1 MGDRDPHDE
10 IVRLEERIEDLSD
23 RIESCR
29 KFILAG
35 RVAVA
40 AGGGVLVALLFGV
53 LRFDPAV
60 MAAAAAALLGGFIAW
75 GSNRS
80 TADEANDEIAAAQ
93 ARRAALISEI
103 ELRVIEGGE
112 TLH

>member
-1 MGDRDPHDE
+1 MDDLEAHDE
-10 IVRLEERIEDLSD
+10 IVRLEARIEDLND
-23 RIESCR
+23 RLENCR

-40 AGGGVLVALLFGV
+40 GGGLVLVALLFGI

-60 MAAAAAALLGGFIAW
+60 MAAAAAALLGGFIVW

-80 TADEANDEIAAAQ
+80 TADEAGGEIAAAQ
-93 ARRAALISEI
+93 ARRAALIGAI
-103 ELRVIEGGE
+103 ELRLIEGGE
-112 TLH
+112 VLH